1 MDLLGV
7 TVDDLQPK
15 PTDAKSTNE
24 ALKEMKKNKE
34 ASTKL
39 TGEITELREN
49 MDVSEDDRKV
59 FEGKLEDAG
68 KLKEAGIALQ
78 VEERERLLKL
88 ENTKL
93 LEELD
98 VTVEDLKLAPDEN
111 LSDAQIKNA
120 ALREM
125 KEEADF
131 GEDFGDY

>member
-24 ALKEMKKNKE
+24 SSEGIEKKQ
-34 ASTKL
+34 ARTKL
-39 TGEITELREN
+39 TGKITELWEN

-78 VEERERLLKL
+78 IEERERLLKL
-88 ENTKL
+88 ENTTL
-93 LEELD
+93 LEEVD
-98 VTVEDLKLAPDEN
+98 VTDEDLKLAPDEN
-111 LSDAQIKNA
+111 LSDTQIKNA
-120 ALREM
+120 ALRKM

-131 GEDFGDY
+131 GDFGDY